1 MFFRIDPA
9 RLITKC
15 LLCGFAAIT
24 VLVCIGALFPN
35 KGDAAPQS
43 SNALPTKKAEQPM
56 PGENDGIQTVS
67 TDRRITA
74 LKSTKVEWKLRFD
87 GCGHYITLK
96 SQGDITGMDKEEAKA
111 AYSDY
116 SAELFTSAY
125 VSLVKD
131 SGGCCPE
138 HYVMLSGAD
147 GDTLEVYKRNT
158 QTLENEH
165 ITSIDISP
173 DRFAE
178 DTAAL
183 QTGGLL
189 FNSLQEINEYIE
201 SVE

>member
-9 RLITKC
+9 RLMTKC
-15 LLCGFAAIT
+15 LLCGFAMIT
-24 VLVCIGALFPN
+24 TLVCIGVLFPD
-35 KGDAAPQS
+35 KGDAAPQG
-43 SNALPTKKAEQPM
+43 SNAIPPKQAEQSM
-56 PGENDGIQTVS
+56 PDESDSVQTVS

-74 LKSTKVEWKLRFD
+74 LKSTKVEWKLRFN
-87 GCGHYITLK
+87 GCEHYITLK
-96 SQGDITGMDKEEAKA
+96 SQGDIAGMDKEEAKA

-131 SGGCCPE
+131 SDGFCPE
-138 HYVMLSGAD
+138 HYVMLSGED
-147 GDTLEVYKRNT
+147 GDMLEVYKRNT

-178 DTAAL
+178 DIAAL
-183 QTGGLL
+183 QAGGLL

-201 SVE
+201 SAE

>member
-1 MFFRIDPA
+1 MFFRIDHA

-24 VLVCIGALFPN
+24 TLVCIGALFPD
-35 KGDAAPQS
+35 KSDTAPQS
-43 SNALPTKKAEQPM
+43 SNALPSKQAEQPM
-56 PGENDGIQTVS
+56 PNESASIKTVS

-96 SQGDITGMDKEEAKA
+96 SQGDIEGMNKEETKA

-116 SAELFTSAY
+116 SVELLTSAY

-138 HYVMLSGAD
+138 HYVMLSGED
-147 GDTLEVYKRNT
+147 GDKLEVYRRNK

-178 DTAAL
+178 DAAAL
-183 QTGGLL
+183 QAGGML
-189 FNSLQEINEYIE
+189 FNTLQEINEYIE
-201 SVE
+201 SIE

>member
-9 RLITKC
+9 RLMTKC
-15 LLCGFAAIT
+15 LLCGFAVIT
-24 VLVCIGALFPN
+24 TLVCIGVLFPD
-35 KGDAAPQS
+35 KGDAAPQG
-43 SNALPTKKAEQPM
+43 SNAIPTKQAEQSM
-56 PGENDGIQTVS
+56 PDESDSVQTVS

-74 LKSTKVEWKLRFD
+74 LKSTKVEWKLRFN

-96 SQGDITGMDKEEAKA
+96 SQGDIAGMDKEEAKA

-131 SGGCCPE
+131 SDGFCPE
-138 HYVMLSGAD
+138 HYVMLSGED
-147 GDTLEVYKRNT
+147 GDMLEVYKRNT

-178 DTAAL
+178 DIAAL
-183 QTGGLL
+183 QAGGLL

>member
-15 LLCGFAAIT
+15 LLCGFAVIT
-24 VLVCIGALFPN
+24 TLVCIGALLPD
-35 KGDAAPQS
+35 KGDAVPQS
-43 SNALPTKKAEQPM
+43 SNALPLKQTEQPL
-56 PGENDGIQTVS
+56 PDESDGVQTVS
-67 TDRRITA
+67 TNRRITA
-74 LKSTKVEWKLRFD
+74 LKSTKVEWKLHFD

-96 SQGDITGMDKEEAKA
+96 SQGDIAGMDKEEAKA

-131 SGGCCPE
+131 SDGCCPE
-138 HYVMLSGAD
+138 HYVMLSGED

-183 QTGGLL
+183 QAGGLL
-189 FNSLQEINEYIE
+189 FNSFQEINEYIE
-201 SVE
+201 SAE

>member
-9 RLITKC
+9 RLMTKC
-15 LLCGFAAIT
+15 LLCGFAMIT
-24 VLVCIGALFPN
+24 TLVCIGVLFPD
-35 KGDAAPQS
+35 KGDAAPQG
-43 SNALPTKKAEQPM
+43 SNAIPTKQAEQSM
-56 PGENDGIQTVS
+56 PDKSDSVQTVS

-74 LKSTKVEWKLRFD
+74 LKSTKVEWKLRFN

-96 SQGDITGMDKEEAKA
+96 SQGDIAGMDKEEAKA

-131 SGGCCPE
+131 SDGFCPE
-138 HYVMLSGAD
+138 HYVMLSGED
-147 GDTLEVYKRNT
+147 GDMLEVYKRNT

-173 DRFAE
+173 DKFAE
-178 DTAAL
+178 DAAAL
-183 QTGGLL
+183 QAGGML
-189 FNSLQEINEYIE
+189 FNTLQEINEYIE
-201 SVE
+201 SAE

>member
-1 MFFRIDPA
+1 
-9 RLITKC
+9 
-15 LLCGFAAIT
+15 
-24 VLVCIGALFPN
+24 
-35 KGDAAPQS
+35 
-43 SNALPTKKAEQPM
+43 M
-56 PGENDGIQTVS
+56 PDESDSVQTVS

-74 LKSTKVEWKLRFD
+74 LKSTKVEWKLRFN

-96 SQGDITGMDKEEAKA
+96 SQGDIAGMDKEEAKA

-131 SGGCCPE
+131 SDGFCPE
-138 HYVMLSGAD
+138 HYVMLSGED
-147 GDTLEVYKRNT
+147 GDMLEVYKRNT

-178 DTAAL
+178 DIAAL
-183 QTGGLL
+183 QAGGLL

-201 SVE
+201 SAE

>member
-1 MFFRIDPA
+1 MFFRIDHA
-9 RLITKC
+9 RLMTKC
-15 LLCGFAAIT
+15 LLCGFAMIT
-24 VLVCIGALFPN
+24 TLVCISVLFPD
-35 KGDAAPQS
+35 KGNAAPQG
-43 SNALPTKKAEQPM
+43 SNAIPPKQAEQSM
-56 PGENDGIQTVS
+56 PDESDSVQTVS

-74 LKSTKVEWKLRFD
+74 LKSTKVEWKLRFN

-96 SQGDITGMDKEEAKA
+96 SQGDIAGMDKEEAKA

-131 SGGCCPE
+131 SDGFCPE
-138 HYVMLSGAD
+138 HYVMLSGED
-147 GDTLEVYKRNT
+147 GDMLEVYKRNT

-178 DTAAL
+178 DIAAL
-183 QTGGLL
+183 QAGGLL

-201 SVE
+201 SAE

>member
-1 MFFRIDPA
+1 M
-9 RLITKC
+9 
-15 LLCGFAAIT
+15 
-24 VLVCIGALFPN
+24 
-35 KGDAAPQS
+35 
-43 SNALPTKKAEQPM
+43 
-56 PGENDGIQTVS
+56 S

-201 SVE
+201 SIE

>member
-1 MFFRIDPA
+1 MFFRIDPIRIA
-9 RLITKC
+9 TKC
-15 LLCGFAAIT
+15 LLSGMAAIA
-24 VLVCIGALFPN
+24 LFVCIGTLFADN
-35 KGDAAPQS
+35 GGTAEENGLDA
-43 SNALPTKKAEQPM
+43 
-56 PGENDGIQTVS
+56 ENGHTISPADDDDIKTASAG
-67 TDRRITA
+67 RRITA
-74 LKSTKVEWKLRFD
+74 LKSTRVEWKLRFN
-87 GCGHYITLK
+87 GCGHYITL
-96 SQGDITGMDKEEAKA
+96 SPQGDIAGMDKEEAKA

-131 SGGCCPE
+131 SDGCCPE
-138 HYVMLSGAD
+138 HYVMLSGED

-178 DTAAL
+178 DTSAL
-183 QTGGLL
+183 QAGGLL

-201 SVE
+201 SAE

>member
-9 RLITKC
+9 RLMTKC
-15 LLCGFAAIT
+15 LLCGFAMIT
-24 VLVCIGALFPN
+24 TLVCISVLFPD
-35 KGDAAPQS
+35 KGDAAPQG
-43 SNALPTKKAEQPM
+43 SNAIPPKQAEQSM
-56 PGENDGIQTVS
+56 PDESDSVQTVS

-74 LKSTKVEWKLRFD
+74 LKSTKVEWKLRFN

-96 SQGDITGMDKEEAKA
+96 SQGDIAGMDKEEAKA

-131 SGGCCPE
+131 SDGFCPE
-138 HYVMLSGAD
+138 HYVMLSGED
-147 GDTLEVYKRNT
+147 GDMLEVYKRNT

-178 DTAAL
+178 DIAAL
-183 QTGGLL
+183 QAGGLL

-201 SVE
+201 SAE

>member
-9 RLITKC
+9 RLMTKC
-15 LLCGFAAIT
+15 LLCGFAMIT
-24 VLVCIGALFPN
+24 TLVCIGVLFPD
-35 KGDAAPQS
+35 KGDAAPQG
-43 SNALPTKKAEQPM
+43 SNAIPPKQAEQSM
-56 PGENDGIQTVS
+56 PDESDSVQTVS

-74 LKSTKVEWKLRFD
+74 LKSTKVEWKLRFN

-96 SQGDITGMDKEEAKA
+96 SQGDIAGMDKEEAKA

-131 SGGCCPE
+131 SDGFCPE
-138 HYVMLSGAD
+138 HYVMLSGED
-147 GDTLEVYKRNT
+147 GDMLEVYKRNT

-178 DTAAL
+178 DIAAL
-183 QTGGLL
+183 QADGLL

-201 SVE
+201 SAE

>member
-9 RLITKC
+9 RLMTKC
-15 LLCGFAAIT
+15 LLCGFAMIT
-24 VLVCIGALFPN
+24 TLVCIGVLFPD
-35 KGDAAPQS
+35 KGDAAPQG
-43 SNALPTKKAEQPM
+43 SNAIPTKQAEQSM
-56 PGENDGIQTVS
+56 PDESDSVQTVS

-74 LKSTKVEWKLRFD
+74 LKSTKVEWKLRFN

-96 SQGDITGMDKEEAKA
+96 SQGDIAGMDKEEAKA

-131 SGGCCPE
+131 SDGFCPE
-138 HYVMLSGAD
+138 HYVMLLGED
-147 GDTLEVYKRNT
+147 GDMLEVYKRNT

-178 DTAAL
+178 DIAAL
-183 QTGGLL
+183 QAGGLL

-201 SVE
+201 SAE

>member
-1 MFFRIDPA
+1 MFFRIDHA
-9 RLITKC
+9 RLMTKC
-15 LLCGFAAIT
+15 LLCGFTMIT
-24 VLVCIGALFPN
+24 TLVCIGVLFPD
-35 KGDAAPQS
+35 KGDAAPQG
-43 SNALPTKKAEQPM
+43 SNAIPPKQAEQSM
-56 PGENDGIQTVS
+56 PDESDSVQTVS

-74 LKSTKVEWKLRFD
+74 LKSTKVEWKLRFN

-96 SQGDITGMDKEEAKA
+96 SQGDIAGMDKEEAKA

-131 SGGCCPE
+131 SDGFCPE
-138 HYVMLSGAD
+138 HYVMLSGED
-147 GDTLEVYKRNT
+147 GDMLEVYKRNT

-178 DTAAL
+178 DIAAL
-183 QTGGLL
+183 QADGLL

-201 SVE
+201 SAE

>member
-1 MFFRIDPA
+1 MFFRIDHA

-24 VLVCIGALFPN
+24 TLVCIGALFPD
-35 KGDAAPQS
+35 KSDTAPQS
-43 SNALPTKKAEQPM
+43 SNALPSKQAEQPM
-56 PGENDGIQTVS
+56 PNESASIKTVS

-96 SQGDITGMDKEEAKA
+96 SQGDIEGMNKEEAKA

-158 QTLENEH
+158 QTLENEQKPKKN
-165 ITSIDISP
+165 IPPTKYP
-173 DRFAE
+173 KN
-178 DTAAL
+178 TAAL

>member
-9 RLITKC
+9 RLMTKC

-24 VLVCIGALFPN
+24 TLVCISVLFPD
-35 KGDAAPQS
+35 KGNAAPQG
-43 SNALPTKKAEQPM
+43 SNAIPPKQAEQSM
-56 PGENDGIQTVS
+56 PDESDSVQTVS

-74 LKSTKVEWKLRFD
+74 LKSTKVEWKLRFN

-96 SQGDITGMDKEEAKA
+96 SQGDIAGMDKEEAKA

-131 SGGCCPE
+131 SDGFCPE
-138 HYVMLSGAD
+138 HYVMLSGED
-147 GDTLEVYKRNT
+147 GDMLEVYKRNT

-178 DTAAL
+178 DIAAL
-183 QTGGLL
+183 QADGLL

-201 SVE
+201 SAE

>member
-1 MFFRIDPA
+1 MFFRIDHA
-9 RLITKC
+9 RLMTKC
-15 LLCGFAAIT
+15 LLCGFTMIT
-24 VLVCIGALFPN
+24 TLVCIGVLFPD
-35 KGDAAPQS
+35 KGDAAPQG
-43 SNALPTKKAEQPM
+43 SNAIPTKQAEQSM
-56 PGENDGIQTVS
+56 PDESDSVQTVS

-74 LKSTKVEWKLRFD
+74 LKSTKVEWKLRFN

-96 SQGDITGMDKEEAKA
+96 SQGDIAGMDKEEAKA

-131 SGGCCPE
+131 SDGFCPE
-138 HYVMLSGAD
+138 QYVMLSGED
-147 GDTLEVYKRNT
+147 GDMLEVYKRNT

-178 DTAAL
+178 DIAAL
-183 QTGGLL
+183 QAGGLL

-201 SVE
+201 SAE

>member
-1 MFFRIDPA
+1 MFFRIDSA
-9 RLITKC
+9 RLMTKC
-15 LLCGFAAIT
+15 LLCGFAVIT
-24 VLVCIGALFPN
+24 TLVCIGVLFPD
-35 KGDAAPQS
+35 KGDAAPQG
-43 SNALPTKKAEQPM
+43 SNAIPPKQAEQSM
-56 PGENDGIQTVS
+56 PDESDSVQTVS

-74 LKSTKVEWKLRFD
+74 LKSTKVEWKLRFN

-96 SQGDITGMDKEEAKA
+96 SQGDIAGMDKDEAKA

-131 SGGCCPE
+131 SDGFCPE
-138 HYVMLSGAD
+138 HYVMLSGED
-147 GDTLEVYKRNT
+147 GDMLEVYKRNT

-178 DTAAL
+178 DIAAL
-183 QTGGLL
+183 QAGGLL

-201 SVE
+201 SAE

>member
-1 MFFRIDPA
+1 
-9 RLITKC
+9 
-15 LLCGFAAIT
+15 
-24 VLVCIGALFPN
+24 
-35 KGDAAPQS
+35 
-43 SNALPTKKAEQPM
+43 M
-56 PGENDGIQTVS
+56 PDENDGIQTVS

-201 SVE
+201 NVE

>member
-1 MFFRIDPA
+1 MFFRIDHA

-24 VLVCIGALFPN
+24 TLVCIGALFPD
-35 KGDAAPQS
+35 KGDTAPQS
-43 SNALPTKKAEQPM
+43 SNALPSKQAEQPM
-56 PGENDGIQTVS
+56 PNESASVKTVS

-138 HYVMLSGAD
+138 HYVMLSGED
-147 GDTLEVYKRNT
+147 GDKLEVYRRNK

-178 DTAAL
+178 DAAAL
-183 QTGGLL
+183 QAGGML
-189 FNSLQEINEYIE
+189 FNTLQEINEYIE

>member
-1 MFFRIDPA
+1 MFFRFDPA

-24 VLVCIGALFPN
+24 TLVCIGALFPD
-35 KGDAAPQS
+35 KGDTAPQS
-43 SNALPTKKAEQPM
+43 SNALPSKQAEQPM
-56 PGENDGIQTVS
+56 PNE
-67 TDRRITA
+67 
-74 LKSTKVEWKLRFD
+74 STKVEWKLRFN

-96 SQGDITGMDKEEAKA
+96 SQGDIAGMDKEEAKA

-125 VSLVKD
+125 ISLVKD
-131 SGGCCPE
+131 SDGCCPE

-178 DTAAL
+178 DAATL
-183 QTGGLL
+183 QAGGML
-189 FNSLQEINEYIE
+189 FNTLQEINEYIE
-201 SVE
+201 SEE

>member
-9 RLITKC
+9 RLMTKC
-15 LLCGFAAIT
+15 LLCGFAMIT
-24 VLVCIGALFPN
+24 TLVCIGVLFPD
-35 KGDAAPQS
+35 KGDAAPQG
-43 SNALPTKKAEQPM
+43 SNAIPTKQAEQSM
-56 PGENDGIQTVS
+56 PDESDSVQTVS

-74 LKSTKVEWKLRFD
+74 LKSTKVEWKLRFN

-96 SQGDITGMDKEEAKA
+96 SQGDIAGMDKEEAKA

-131 SGGCCPE
+131 SDGFCPE
-138 HYVMLSGAD
+138 HYVMLSGED
-147 GDTLEVYKRNT
+147 GDMLEVYKRNT
-158 QTLENEH
+158 QTFENEH

-178 DTAAL
+178 DIAAL
-183 QTGGLL
+183 QAGGLL

-201 SVE
+201 SAE

>member
-9 RLITKC
+9 RLMTKC
-15 LLCGFAAIT
+15 LLCGFAMIT
-24 VLVCIGALFPN
+24 TLVCIGVLFPD
-35 KGDAAPQS
+35 KGDAAPQG
-43 SNALPTKKAEQPM
+43 SNAIPTKQAEQSM
-56 PGENDGIQTVS
+56 PDESDSVQTVS

-74 LKSTKVEWKLRFD
+74 LKSTKVEWKLRFN

-96 SQGDITGMDKEEAKA
+96 SQGDIAGMDKEEAKA

-131 SGGCCPE
+131 SDGFCPE
-138 HYVMLSGAD
+138 HYVMLSGED
-147 GDTLEVYKRNT
+147 GDMLEVYKRNT

-173 DRFAE
+173 NRFAE
-178 DTAAL
+178 DIAAL
-183 QTGGLL
+183 QAGGLL

-201 SVE
+201 SAE

>member
-9 RLITKC
+9 RLMTKC
-15 LLCGFAAIT
+15 LLCGFAVIT
-24 VLVCIGALFPN
+24 TLVCIGVLFPD
-35 KGDAAPQS
+35 KGDAAPQG
-43 SNALPTKKAEQPM
+43 SNAIPTKQAEQSM
-56 PGENDGIQTVS
+56 PDESDSVQTVS

-74 LKSTKVEWKLRFD
+74 LKNTKVEWKLRFD

-96 SQGDITGMDKEEAKA
+96 SQGDIEGMNKEEAKA

-131 SGGCCPE
+131 SDGFCPE
-138 HYVMLSGAD
+138 HYVMLSGED
-147 GDTLEVYKRNT
+147 GDMLEVYKRNT

-178 DTAAL
+178 DIAAL
-183 QTGGLL
+183 QADGLL

>member
-1 MFFRIDPA
+1 MG
-9 RLITKC
+9 LG
-15 LLCGFAAIT
+15 LW
-24 VLVCIGALFPN
+24 
-35 KGDAAPQS
+35 S
-43 SNALPTKKAEQPM
+43 E
-56 PGENDGIQTVS
+56 
-67 TDRRITA
+67 
-74 LKSTKVEWKLRFD
+74 
-87 GCGHYITLK
+87 
-96 SQGDITGMDKEEAKA
+96 
-111 AYSDY
+111 
-116 SAELFTSAY
+116 AY

-147 GDTLEVYKRNT
+147 GDTLEVYTRNT

>member
-1 MFFRIDPA
+1 MFFKFDPA
-9 RLITKC
+9 RLMTKC
-15 LLCGFAAIT
+15 LLCGFAAIAA
-24 VLVCIGALFPN
+24 LVCIGALFPD

-43 SNALPTKKAEQPM
+43 SNAIPPKQTEQSM
-56 PGENDGIQTVS
+56 PDESDSIQTVS

-96 SQGDITGMDKEEAKA
+96 SQGDIAGMDKEEAKA

-131 SGGCCPE
+131 SDGCCPE
-138 HYVMLSGAD
+138 HYVMLSGKD
-147 GDTLEVYKRNT
+147 GATLEIYKRDT
-158 QTLENEH
+158 QTLKNEH

-178 DTAAL
+178 DAAAL
-183 QTGGLL
+183 QAGGLL

-201 SVE
+201 SAE

>member
-1 MFFRIDPA
+1 MI
-9 RLITKC
+9 
-15 LLCGFAAIT
+15 
-24 VLVCIGALFPN
+24 VCIGALFPN

-96 SQGDITGMDKEEAKA
+96 SQGDIEGMNKEEAKA

-116 SAELFTSAY
+116 SVELFTSAY

-138 HYVMLSGAD
+138 HYVMLSGED
-147 GDTLEVYKRNT
+147 GDKLEVYRRNN

-178 DTAAL
+178 DAAAL
-183 QTGGLL
+183 QAGGML
-189 FNSLQEINEYIE
+189 FNTLQEINEYIE

>member
-9 RLITKC
+9 RLMTKC
-15 LLCGFAAIT
+15 LLCGFAVIT
-24 VLVCIGALFPN
+24 TLVCIGVLFPD
-35 KGDAAPQS
+35 KGDAAPQG
-43 SNALPTKKAEQPM
+43 SNAIPPKQAEQSM
-56 PGENDGIQTVS
+56 PDESDSVQTVS

-74 LKSTKVEWKLRFD
+74 LKSTKVEWKLRFN

-96 SQGDITGMDKEEAKA
+96 SQGDIAGMDKEEAKA

-131 SGGCCPE
+131 SDGFCPE
-138 HYVMLSGAD
+138 HYVMLSGED
-147 GDTLEVYKRNT
+147 GDMLEVYKRNM

-178 DTAAL
+178 DIAAL
-183 QTGGLL
+183 QAGGLL

-201 SVE
+201 SAE

>member
-1 MFFRIDPA
+1 
-9 RLITKC
+9 
-15 LLCGFAAIT
+15 
-24 VLVCIGALFPN
+24 
-35 KGDAAPQS
+35 
-43 SNALPTKKAEQPM
+43 
-56 PGENDGIQTVS
+56 
-67 TDRRITA
+67 
-74 LKSTKVEWKLRFD
+74 
-87 GCGHYITLK
+87 
-96 SQGDITGMDKEEAKA
+96 MDKEEAKA

-178 DTAAL
+178 DAAAL
-183 QTGGLL
+183 QAGGML
-189 FNSLQEINEYIE
+189 FNTLQEINEYIE